1 MVHVF
6 KNAYLEY
13 IHYMLYKITGYILI
27 NVNKHLQ
34 FKKNVLTPR
43 FNHNEINFAVCYP
56 SNGRVYR

>member
-34 FKKNVLTPR
+34 FKKCIDTQIQPQRNKFCSMLS
-43 FNHNEINFAVCYP
+43 E
-56 SNGRVYR
+56 